1 MKTPKTILMVAS
13 AAILAGAVSCNKTDS
28 PAQTEGTPA
37 ELTLN
42 ISNGAFTKAAINDA
56 NENKV
61 NNVQIFVF
69 RKDGELDAY
78 ATSTQ
83 KNDIKVSCTTGP
95 KDVYALV
102 NAPDGSKISKKS
114 ELEATTSKLSDN
126 SLTNF
131 VMIGSKPIDMTPSV
145 NETIMVSRVAAR
157 LTVSKITA
165 AFTSQ
170 AYKQMEFKVNRIYV
184 VNAAG
189 DVNYKLDKKAPTTWF
204 NKMAYTTSDVDALLY
219 ADATDTKITEAT
231 PYDTPTSFYTYPNS
245 TQTDSQAEEFSA
257 RFTRVVVETTL
268 GGKTYYYP
276 VSIENIESNRYYNIK
291 NLTITRPGSLSP
303 DTPVSSLECT
313 VSIEVKEWGHG
324 MEKDFT
330 I

>member
-42 ISNGAFTKAAINDA
+42 ISNGAFTKATINDA

-145 NETIMVSRVAAR
+145 NETIMVSRIAAR

-165 AFTSQ
+165 SFTSL

-189 DVNYKLDKKAPTTWF
+189 DVNYKLEKKAPTTWF

-257 RFTRVVVETTL
+257 RFTRVVVETIL

-276 VSIENIESNRYYNIK
+276 VSIENIESNKYYNIK

-313 VSIEVKEWGHG
+313 VSIEVKEWGQG

>member
-42 ISNGAFTKAAINDA
+42 ISNGAFTKAAINEE

-145 NETIMVSRVAAR
+145 NETIMV
-157 LTVSKITA
+157 
-165 AFTSQ
+165 
-170 AYKQMEFKVNRIYV
+170 IYV

-189 DVNYKLDKKAPTTWF
+189 DVNYKLEKNAPTTWF

-219 ADATDTKITEAT
+219 ADASSTKITEET

-276 VSIENIESNRYYNIK
+276 VSIENIESNKYYNIK

-313 VSIEVKEWGHG
+313 VSIEVKEWGQG

>member
-1 MKTPKTILMVAS
+1 M
-13 AAILAGAVSCNKTDS
+13 
-28 PAQTEGTPA
+28 
-37 ELTLN
+37 
-42 ISNGAFTKAAINDA
+42 
-56 NENKV
+56 
-61 NNVQIFVF
+61 
-69 RKDGELDAY
+69 
-78 ATSTQ
+78 
-83 KNDIKVSCTTGP
+83 
-95 KDVYALV
+95 YALV

-145 NETIMVSRVAAR
+145 NETIMVSRIAAR
-157 LTVSKITA
+157 LTVSKITT

-189 DVNYKLDKKAPTTWF
+189 DVNYKLEKKAPTTWF

-219 ADATDTKITEAT
+219 ADAIDTKITEAT

-276 VSIENIESNRYYNIK
+276 VSIENIESNKYYNIK

-313 VSIEVKEWGHG
+313 VSIEVKEWGQG

>member
-145 NETIMVSRVAAR
+145 NETIMVSRIAAR
-157 LTVSKITA
+157 LTVRKITA

-189 DVNYKLDKKAPTTWF
+189 DVNYKLEKKAPTTWF

-219 ADATDTKITEAT
+219 ADDIDTKITEAT

-276 VSIENIESNRYYNIK
+276 VSIENIESNKYYNIK

-313 VSIEVKEWGHG
+313 VSIEVKEWGQG

>member
-1 MKTPKTILMVAS
+1 M
-13 AAILAGAVSCNKTDS
+13 
-28 PAQTEGTPA
+28 
-37 ELTLN
+37 
-42 ISNGAFTKAAINDA
+42 
-56 NENKV
+56 
-61 NNVQIFVF
+61 
-69 RKDGELDAY
+69 
-78 ATSTQ
+78 
-83 KNDIKVSCTTGP
+83 
-95 KDVYALV
+95 
-102 NAPDGSKISKKS
+102 
-114 ELEATTSKLSDN
+114 
-126 SLTNF
+126 
-131 VMIGSKPIDMTPSV
+131 
-145 NETIMVSRVAAR
+145 
-157 LTVSKITA
+157 
-165 AFTSQ
+165 
-170 AYKQMEFKVNRIYV
+170 
-184 VNAAG
+184 
-189 DVNYKLDKKAPTTWF
+189 NYKLEKKAPTTWF

-219 ADATDTKITEAT
+219 ADAIDTKITEAT

-276 VSIENIESNRYYNIK
+276 VSIENIESNKYYNIK

>member
-1 MKTPKTILMVAS
+1 MKTPKKILMVAS

-42 ISNGAFTKAAINDA
+42 ISNGAFTKAAINEE

-131 VMIGSKPIDMTPSV
+131 VMIGSKAVDMTPAV
-145 NETIMVSRVAAR
+145 NETIEVSRIAAR

-165 AFTSQ
+165 TFTSQ
-170 AYKQMEFKVNRIYV
+170 AYKQMEFKVNKIYV

-189 DVNYKLDKKAPTTWF
+189 DVNYKLEKKAPATWF
-204 NKMAYTTSDVDALLY
+204 NKMAYTTSGVDELLY
-219 ADATDTKITEAT
+219 ANASDTKITEET
-231 PYDTPTSFYTYPNS
+231 PFDTPVSFYTYPNS
-245 TQTDSQAEEFSA
+245 TQTDSQAETFSA

-276 VSIENIESNRYYNIK
+276 VSIENIESNKYYNIK

-313 VSIEVKEWGHG
+313 VNIEVKEWGQG

>member
-28 PAQTEGTPA
+28 PAQNEGMPA

-61 NNVQIFVF
+61 NNVQVFIF

-83 KNDIKVSCTTGP
+83 KNGIKVSCTTGP

-114 ELEATTSKLSDN
+114 DLEATTSKLSDN

-131 VMIGSKPIDMTPSV
+131 VMIGSKDVNMTPST
-145 NETIMVSRVAAR
+145 NETIEVSRIAAR

-165 AFTSQ
+165 NFTSQ

-189 DVNYKLDKKAPTTWF
+189 DANYKLEKKEPATWF
-204 NKMAYTTSDVDALLY
+204 NKMAYTASDVDELLY
-219 ADATDTKITEAT
+219 ANAKDTKITEDT

-245 TQTDSQAEEFSA
+245 TTADSQAAEFCA
-257 RFTRVVVETTL
+257 RFTRVVIETTL

-276 VSIENIESNRYYNIK
+276 VSIQNIESNKYYNIT
-291 NLTITRPGSLSP
+291 NLTVTRPGSLSP

-313 VSIEVKEWGHG
+313 FNIEVKEWGEG
-324 MEKDFT
+324 MSQDFT